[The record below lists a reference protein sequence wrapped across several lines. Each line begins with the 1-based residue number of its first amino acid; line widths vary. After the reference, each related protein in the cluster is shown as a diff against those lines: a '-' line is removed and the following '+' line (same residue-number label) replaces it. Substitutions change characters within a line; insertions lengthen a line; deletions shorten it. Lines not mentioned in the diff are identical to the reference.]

1 MCAKNKYSH
10 LAKHVG
16 NTGFKI
22 IHVYQKKIQHNDD
35 DCGVFTLLFA
45 KHFIEM
51 HSKHGYPNIISPKC
65 LKLFKSKT
73 TLSDAEMI
81 RIRQSFFASYFRLYS
96 LPIFIRER
104 FYKEYN
110 PFLHKIGTGFLTD
123 YEIYDLFHNNIYT
136 TFERLEKCNEP
147 DSNISIPVTE
157 DIYDKLFL
165 EDKLDNK
172 SESSPINVK
181 ENKDDESKS
190 TPKDL
195 DDKKKSKDDVS
206 EKGLKDID
214 EKKVPKLPIDDS
226 LKEEK
231 NVDDSKKDESKR
243 ENINSETKKVRDEE
257 KDKKIVALCR
267 KKDQMKTRTK
277 LRQNNLFKKRK

>member
-1 MCAKNKYSH
+1 M
-10 LAKHVG
+10 
-16 NTGFKI
+16 
-22 IHVYQKKIQHNDD
+22 
-35 DCGVFTLLFA
+35 
-45 KHFIEM
+45 
-51 HSKHGYPNIISPKC
+51 
-65 LKLFKSKT
+65 
-73 TLSDAEMI
+73 
-81 RIRQSFFASYFRLYS
+81 
-96 LPIFIRER
+96 
-104 FYKEYN
+104 
-110 PFLHKIGTGFLTD
+110 
-123 YEIYDLFHNNIYT
+123 
-136 TFERLEKCNEP
+136 EKCNEP